1 MSRSIAAGTS
11 NPDSWYARSVL
22 IEIDDARENSPIR
35 SNGSDAMYPASG
47 LPLGE
52 SQAVQLAFV
61 RVPATID
68 DVARMAME
76 LPEVTE
82 GERWRNRTWSVEGK
96 GFVWE
101 RPLRVSDRQ
110 AVDADL
116 ADGPILA
123 ARVADEGVKAALAEV
138 VVDAWLARAPARLV
152 KAHPEV
158 SDLRPSP

>member
-1 MSRSIAAGTS
+1 GR
-11 NPDSWYARSVL
+11 R
-22 IEIDDARENSPIR
+22 
-35 SNGSDAMYPASG
+35 
-47 LPLGE
+47 LGR
-52 SQAVQLAFV
+52 AIFRPV
-61 RVPATID
+61 ATWD
-68 DVARMAME
+68 DVRRLALS
-76 LPEVTE
+76 LPGAE
-82 GERWRNRTWSVEGK
+82 ERTGSIGAQWRVGGK